1 MSTLNIDSSNTVQIQ
16 TQTLVGRSVAVLGIT
31 GSGKTN
37 TAAVLIEELLSNDLP
52 LTVVDIEG
60 EYWGL
65 KEKFEVL
72 VAGRSQHAEL
82 EVGPNNAAQLAEIS
96 LKRGI
101 SIILDLSDFTQ
112 DEASEFLTQYFTSL
126 WTASTSAKQP
136 YQIVLEEA
144 HEFVPQG
151 IRTPLKQVL
160 TRIALR
166 GRKRGLGIILVSQR
180 SAKVEKD
187 VLTQTSLLFLHK
199 VVHPIDL
206 KVYKDLIPL
215 PTAQV
220 EDMIRKLQPGE
231 AVVVYNHQEHV
242 VQIRHRHTF
251 HVGSTPTHDT
261 VKQPKLRRIDD
272 VMLRELRALIVNTK
286 NGESNKDVHAKLI
299 LRIRELEELA
309 VSKDAEIQRLK
320 EQVDLL
326 SKLSISIERLSEGVQ
341 LSHPQT
347 LAVDQAIIRQV
358 ITGDEGNGSV
368 SSAANISTS
377 ELKTDSVSL
386 FELSLTPME
395 QRKLNSLINRIQKLP
410 KLQRSV
416 LRLLT
421 EHEGTTMTI
430 PMIASWLSL
439 KESTIRSRPPH
450 DLLKMRLITRV
461 RGRRGYKYASTIS
474 YFLQTEFPQVE
485 STLLLRRL
493 FEL

>member
-1 MSTLNIDSSNTVQIQ
+1 MSALNIDSSNKFQIQ
-16 TQTLVGRSVAVLGIT
+16 TQTLVGRSLAVLGIT

-37 TAAVLIEELLSNDLP
+37 TAAVLIEELLSSNLP

-82 EVGPNNAAQLAEIS
+82 EVGPNNAALLAEIS

-112 DEASEFLTQYFTSL
+112 DEASEFLIQYFTSL

-220 EDMIRKLQPGE
+220 EEMIRKLQPGE
-231 AVVVYNHQEHV
+231 AVVVYNHQVHV
-242 VQIRHRHTF
+242 VHIRHRHTF
-251 HVGSTPTHDT
+251 HVGSTPMYDT
-261 VKQPKLRRIDD
+261 VKQPKLRRIDEA
-272 VMLRELRALIVNTK
+272 MLRELRALIVNAN
-286 NGESNKDVHAKLI
+286 NGESNKDERAKLI

-309 VSKDAEIQRLK
+309 VSKDAEILRLK
-320 EQVDLL
+320 EQVELL
-326 SKLSISIERLSEGVQ
+326 SKLSISIERLPEGAQ
-341 LSHPQT
+341 LSRSQT

-358 ITGDEGNGSV
+358 ITGEEGNGLV
-368 SSAANISTS
+368 LSATDISAS
-377 ELKTDSVSL
+377 GLKTDNVSL
-386 FELSLTPME
+386 SELSLTPME
-395 QRKLNSLINRIQKLP
+395 QRKFNSLIKRIQKLP
-410 KLQRSV
+410 KLQRSI
-416 LRLLT
+416 LRLLA
-421 EHEGTTMTI
+421 EHEGTTMTV

-450 DLLKMRLITRV
+450 DLMKMRLITRV
-461 RGRRGYKYASTIS
+461 RGRRGYKYTSTVS
-474 YFLQTEFPQVE
+474 YFLHTEFPQAE
-485 STLLLRRL
+485 LPFLLRRL

>member
-1 MSTLNIDSSNTVQIQ
+1 MFALNIDSSNEFQIQ

-37 TAAVLIEELLSNDLP
+37 TAAVLIEELLLNGLP

-82 EVGPNNAAQLAEIS
+82 EVDPNNAAQLAEIS

-215 PTAQV
+215 PSAQV
-220 EDMIRKLQPGE
+220 EDLIRKLQLGE
-231 AVVVYNHQEHV
+231 AVVIYNHQVHV
-242 VQIRHRHTF
+242 VHFRHRHTF
-251 HVGSTPTHDT
+251 HVGSTPTHDL

-272 VMLRELRALIVNTK
+272 AMLRELRALIVNVK
-286 NGESNKDVHAKLI
+286 KDESNTDERSKLI
-299 LRIRELEELA
+299 HQIRELEELA

-320 EQVDLL
+320 EQVELL
-326 SKLSISIERLSEGVQ
+326 SKLSISIERLPEGVQ
-341 LSHPQT
+341 LSRSQT
-347 LAVDQAIIRQV
+347 FAVDQAIIRQV
-358 ITGDEGNGSV
+358 MTGEEGIGSV
-368 SSAANISTS
+368 SPAANV
-377 ELKTDSVSL
+377 SVSGL
-386 FELSLTPME
+386 ETDNQGVTVKE
-395 QRKLNSLINRIQKLP
+395 KNSASD
-410 KLQRSV
+410 LQRV
-416 LRLLT
+416 PRT
-421 EHEGTTMTI
+421 FRCNGGMVAE
-430 PMIASWLSL
+430 
-439 KESTIRSRPPH
+439 
-450 DLLKMRLITRV
+450 
-461 RGRRGYKYASTIS
+461 
-474 YFLQTEFPQVE
+474 
-485 STLLLRRL
+485 
-493 FEL
+493 